1 MTTKGRKRSPK
12 KPVQAVEVDDFKSIE
27 AYVDSTVTY
36 SELTSQRFARKPG
49 EAYWAR
55 VQSWV
60 WVCADVKASMCA
72 ATRLRLF
79 RNGKGK
85 KLEKRAQKSLISA
98 RTKSMYATDEAQEI
112 DKHPAIDLLAKPNDF
127 ESGLQFNYLRHMAN
141 QTCGNAW
148 NYYTDDQL
156 LTLRPMYVSHVADD
170 TDQILKGWMYG
181 RERSREIFIPLD
193 ESMQFMHR
201 SALDNPFYGVPPL
214 AGCLA
219 DADLL
224 NLATVAEV
232 SRWKN
237 EGRPPMSIK
246 LPDTMTK
253 EARVQAIKDFDRQV
267 RGVKNTGRPLVMQFA
282 EIKPM
287 GFAPKEMEYLTG
299 QQISKE
305 RIWAAYGIPKSV
317 LDPNEGSLAAAKTG
331 MAMFT
336 EYTIW
341 PMLCNDADQLTT
353 NFRRFGLIDETMFFC
368 YDAPTNEDEA
378 AEIDASRKLT
388 DGGLMTIDEYRIEEG
403 MEPLPDGAGA
413 VARFN
418 GIPLII
424 QTAPVDATADTESSV
439 NANATATN
447 ADTTTVDTSLNGAQV
462 TSLVEIASQ
471 VALGQIPLET
481 GESIARAAFPAVD
494 ESTLAGIFNPLRNFT
509 PTSVTTANAA
519 AEAAA
524 NTPAPEPVKAIKPE
538 HTKSAE
544 NPNPDLQAR
553 FEDEVAKWLR
563 GIGKSVAD
571 GIVTLTAEQVNELR
585 VIVSRYMEE
594 AWTDAAKA
602 QAVSL
607 GEAFTLAPE
616 AAIQAVQQPVSLIIE
631 QVTGTTQEMI
641 REAVTVG
648 LEEGQSYNEIAKKLE
663 EGGLSPE
670 RAGTIAR
677 TETANA
683 TAIGARDFAINEAGC
698 DQKSWLLGGN
708 PCEICVGIYS
718 KCQAAGGW
726 LPANEPYIV
735 AGEMGNP
742 EAVDRHPAHPNCACD
757 EIYRIKPEDA

>member
-12 KPVQAVEVDDFKSIE
+12 KPDQTVEVDDFKSIE

-36 SELTSQRFARKPG
+36 SELTTQKFSRKPG

-55 VQSWV
+55 TQSWV
-60 WVCADVKASMCA
+60 WICADKKASMCA
-72 ATRLRLF
+72 AARLRLY

-85 KLEKRAQKSLISA
+85 KLEKRAQKSLA
-98 RTKSMYATDEAQEI
+98 AAYTKSMYATDDAQEV
-112 DKHPAIDLLAKPNDF
+112 DNHRAINLLAKPNDF

-170 TDQILKGWMYG
+170 SDQILKGWMYG
-181 RERSREIFIPLD
+181 RERTREIFIPLD
-193 ESMQFMHR
+193 ESMQFSHR
-201 SALDNPFYGVPPL
+201 PSLDNPFYGVPPL
-214 AGCLA
+214 VGCIA

-237 EGRPPMSIK
+237 EGRPPMAIK

-253 EARVQAIKDFDRQV
+253 EARIQAIKDFDRQV

-331 MAMFT
+331 MAMYT

-341 PMLCNDADQLTT
+341 PMLCNDADQLTA

-368 YDAPTNEDEA
+368 YDSPTNEDEA

-388 DGGLMTIDEYRIEEG
+388 DGGLMTIDEYRSEEG
-403 MEPLPDGAGA
+403 REPLPDGAGA

-424 QTAPVDATADTESSV
+424 QAAPVDATSNDP
-439 NANATATN
+439 NAAAP
-447 ADTTTVDTSLNGAQV
+447 AVDQAAKSAEPLNGAQMAA
-462 TSLVEIASQ
+462 LGGYLSQ
-471 VALGQIPLET
+471 VGLGEIPIDSAIAAVRA
-481 GESIARAAFPAVD
+481 SIP
-494 ESTLAGIFNPLRNFT
+494 TLTDQDISAIFNPLRNFV
-509 PTSVTTANAA
+509 PASVTAA
-519 AEAAA
+519 AEAVQ
-524 NTPAPEPVKAIKPE
+524 TTAPEPVKSMEPE
-538 HTKSAE
+538 RTKAAD

-553 FEDEVAKWLR
+553 FEEEVAKWLR

-571 GIVTLTAEQVNELR
+571 GIVSITNEQVAELR
-585 VIVSRYMEE
+585 LIVSRYMEE

-641 REAVTVG
+641 REAVKVG
-648 LEEGQSYNEIAKKLE
+648 LEEGQSYGEIAKNLE
-663 EGGLSPE
+663 EGGLSPQ
-670 RAGTIAR
+670 RAAVIAR

-698 DQKSWLLGGN
+698 DQKSWLLGGD

-726 LPANEPYIV
+726 LPANEPYII